1 MNSNTMRKVE
11 CHSLFD
17 ITDTGIN
24 GHTRNIAFPI
34 TDKNGNQI
42 MTSAELNRARNQQRN
57 FDTLLQLI
65 GLRTQIF
72 SIESPK
78 VCSTPL
84 FPGKKCWQFS
94 FEIEDNAQWLVDRDE
109 FWVLKQDSD
118 STPMITG
125 LTEDPDLDPILNATG
140 TSPNIIYHAEDN
152 K

>member
-1 MNSNTMRKVE
+1 MRKVE

-17 ITDTGIN
+17 ITNTGIN
-24 GHTRNIAFPI
+24 GHTRNIAFPV

-72 SIESPK
+72 NIESPTL
-78 VCSTPL
+78 CNSSL
-84 FPGKKCWQFS
+84 FPGQKSWRFN

-118 STPMITG
+118 NTPMIIG
-125 LTEDPDLDPILNATG
+125 LTEDPGLNPILDATG
-140 TSPNIIYHAEDN
+140 INPNIIYHAQDT

>member
-72 SIESPK
+72 NIESPTL
-78 VCSTPL
+78 CNSPL
-84 FPGKKCWQFS
+84 FPGQKSWRFG

-125 LTEDPDLDPILNATG
+125 LTEDPGLNPILDATG
-140 TSPNIIYHAEDN
+140 INPNIIYHAQDT